1 MQLGKSESE
10 LDSLLASVLAD
21 ALDRATFAI
30 VAGKPD
36 DQDFFTQYCVVV
48 DARNDPETPGSAQ
61 TLLAKPSRCIAVVDR
76 TVSPADITHAARE
89 ITRARFSFDGRS
101 PYAPDL
107 VLVNEFV
114 LQDFCRAAVQ
124 YATTLLTRGVEP
136 DLDDDRGA
144 MRTAI
149 DFVDP
154 AVMELQRAP
163 GVSTVLSGARGKI
176 LCIQKR

>member
-1 MQLGKSESE
+1 MQLGKSASD
-10 LDSLLASVLAD
+10 LDSLLAKVLAG
-21 ALDRATFAI
+21 ALDGETFAM

-36 DQDFFTQYCVVV
+36 DQDFFTQHCVVV
-48 DARNDPETPGSAQ
+48 DARKNPQTPGSAHI
-61 TLLAKPSRCIAVVDR
+61 LLAKPSRCIAVVDR
-76 TVSPADITHAARE
+76 TVSSADIAHAARE
-89 ITRARFSFDGRS
+89 IARARFSFDGKS

-114 LQDFCRAAVQ
+114 LQEFCRAAVQ
-124 YATTLLTRGVEP
+124 YTTTLLTRGVEP
-136 DLDDDRGA
+136 DLDDDRRA

-163 GVSTVLSGARGKI
+163 GVSTVLSGSRGKI
-176 LCIQKR
+176 LCMQKR